1 MRTPRI
7 GSGALSIMNKLLRII
22 LADDHSIVRYGI
34 RIALEENRAVEIVA
48 EAGNSDELIA
58 VVQTVA
64 CDVIVTDY
72 AMPGERTQD
81 GIALID
87 RLTRIRPNVP
97 IIVITAL
104 RNAAILNKLMAKGVK
119 AIVEKAGGVQE
130 LSLALVAAAQQRTY
144 LSPGLES
151 LLASASIV
159 GQRVGREAALTTAE
173 LEVIR
178 LFAYDGMT
186 ATQISQRLNR
196 SPKTISRHKVNA
208 QRKLGLST
216 NQELLEY
223 CRNNDLSSV

>member
-1 MRTPRI
+1 MRTPRV
-7 GSGALSIMNKLLRII
+7 GSGALGIMNKLLRII

-48 EAGNSDELIA
+48 EACNSDELIA

-87 RLTRIRPNVP
+87 RLMRIRPDVP

-119 AIVEKAGGVQE
+119 AIVEKAGGVEE